1 MFILF
6 DLLFDLLRI
15 VPRMLLLTYF
25 SSLFPQNHLGTDGNR
40 KPHDFRPTETI
51 DIDDDWQR
59 NERGVTALRGLDG
72 SVMDADGDRKAHDF
86 RPTETIDID
95 DDWQRNERG
104 VTALRG
110 LDGSVIGKYKQWAS
124 CMISNLYFAMR
135 LGVPSFFP
143 VRCVVIRCT
152 SDVQH

>member
-1 MFILF
+1 M
-6 DLLFDLLRI
+6 
-15 VPRMLLLTYF
+15 LTYF